1 MLVVNSTPIDSCFY
15 DVNNRYF
22 TRVPIY
28 NAREGE
34 EKYQY
39 YANVAIG
46 SFSRPC
52 RVDRDFKVYFASRIA

>member
-1 MLVVNSTPIDSCFY
+1 MCTHSFSQGLEYVHL
-15 DVNNRYF
+15 VNN
-22 TRVPIY
+22 
-28 NAREGE
+28 
-34 EKYQY
+34 KY